1 MRSSL
6 AILCTIA
13 TLFSSGNGASACGL
27 TDWLFG
33 RNQPVYAVGYAPVAV
48 GTIPVDAGPQLAIGP
63 RVASA
68 PFSSVPM
75 IRAAAPVAT
84 GPRIVGIPPVTTA
97 RPVVLM
103 PAPMPVSQN
112 GVYQAQRPA
121 YVDNPSVYTG
131 QPVYRGQPV
140 YSGAAVQTSGT
151 AAYAGSQPV
160 YSSKPATGTVQ
171 ANYQVAP
178 ANPYTS
184 ATSQATVN
192 PLPYRGQVPVTSYRP
207 DARAALPGAPL
218 TVTTPTGLP
227 ATALPPT
234 QTQVTPLFPQT
245 PPQPPRG
252 LRGLFSRWFGTG
264 YQTSYYT
271 APVTYYRP
279 VTAVDPVSGGAVIVQ
294 QPCASTE
301 LQVQRTPFTTFQSPP
316 PTYSPAPC
324 ATSPSAC
331 PTPLYSYPSFAS
343 GIGQV
348 GAVGAMGQGATSIP
362 STLPNGSYGQAG
374 GYETNGGYN
383 MTPLQGAPP
392 ALPPIIQSA
401 GPSTGVTGSSTG
413 DLAPIERP
421 QLNSGQANGL
431 AIPPAPSATGA
442 GSNAIGAGSSAI
454 GSGGAINESTNGTTN
469 GRVNGAETNDTNG
482 SGFGSGDASD
492 EAPSNYWELQ
502 NADDSTAMIRPRSN
516 YSMNSQSQSL
526 GGRVE
531 PIAAPEDYSSPFR
544 GRSGAASSIPA
555 ITPPP
560 VESKQFEAPPLP
572 ARSPIGPTE
581 LTSVSIRAPVT
592 NRVQRRATPRRDKPR
607 DSTWYPVNP

>member
-6 AILCTIA
+6 AILCTFA
-13 TLFSSGNGASACGL
+13 TLFSSGNGASACCL

-48 GTIPVDAGPQLAIGP
+48 GAIPVDAGPQLAIGP
-63 RVASA
+63 QVTSA
-68 PFSSVPM
+68 PVTSAPVTSAPVFT
-75 IRAAAPVAT
+75 AAAPVAT
-84 GPRIVGIPPVTTA
+84 GPEIVGIPPVTAA

-103 PAPMPVSQN
+103 PAPVSQN

-140 YSGAAVQTSGT
+140 YSGGAVYTSGM

-160 YSSKPATGTVQ
+160 YSSTPATGNVQ
-171 ANYQVAP
+171 ATYQVAP
-178 ANPYTS
+178 ANPYL
-184 ATSQATVN
+184 APTSQTTVN

-207 DARAALPGAPL
+207 QVGTTLPGAPL

-234 QTQVTPLFPQT
+234 QTQVTPLFPPT

-264 YQTSYYT
+264 YQTSYYS

-294 QPCASTE
+294 QPCTSTE
-301 LQVQRTPFTTFQSPP
+301 QQVQRTPFTTFQSPP
-316 PTYSPAPC
+316 PAYRPAPC
-324 ATSPSAC
+324 PPSPSAC
-331 PTPLYSYPSFAS
+331 PTPVYSQPMSAS

-362 STLPNGSYGQAG
+362 STLPSGSYGQAG
-374 GYETNGGYN
+374 GYGTNGGYN

-392 ALPPIIQSA
+392 ALPPTIQSA

-421 QLNSGQANGL
+421 QLNSGQSSGL
-431 AIPPAPSATGA
+431 AIPPPPSST
-442 GSNAIGAGSSAI
+442 GAGSSAN
-454 GSGGAINESTNGTTN
+454 GSGGAVNGSTNGTTN
-469 GRVNGAETNDTNG
+469 GSANGADTGDSNG
-482 SGFGSGDASD
+482 SGSSSGDASGA
-492 EAPSNYWELQ
+492 APSNYWELQ
-502 NADDSTAMIRPRSN
+502 NADDSTAMIRPRSS
-516 YSMNSQSQSL
+516 YSMNSDPQSL

-544 GRSGAASSIPA
+544 GRSGPASSIPS
-555 ITPPP
+555 IPPPP

-581 LTSVSIRAPVT
+581 LTSVSTRAPVT
-592 NRVQRRATPRRDKPR
+592 GSVRQPATPRRNKPR